1 MNLFQASASFHCL
14 NRCILSSAKESVYEK
29 RINLFKEYA
38 DINLA
43 LAMARMP
50 RPKNSMPARMHPPNG
65 VEFMNLISFS
75 SPNSSIQSIAPVIH
89 PDDDCG
95 NQISELNQDEE

>member
-1 MNLFQASASFHCL
+1 
-14 NRCILSSAKESVYEK
+14 
-29 RINLFKEYA
+29 
-38 DINLA
+38 
-43 LAMARMP
+43 
-50 RPKNSMPARMHPPNG
+50 MHPPNG